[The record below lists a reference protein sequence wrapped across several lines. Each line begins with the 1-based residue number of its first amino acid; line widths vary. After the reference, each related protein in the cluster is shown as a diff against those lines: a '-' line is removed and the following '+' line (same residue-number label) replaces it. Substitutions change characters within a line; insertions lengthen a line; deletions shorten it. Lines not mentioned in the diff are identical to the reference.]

1 MFLKALGGLP
11 LQVVFSALR
20 AWVKSVIFSEGGSDL
35 IGSPLFL
42 WLMIEGDSY
51 PLGRSE
57 ASHMA
62 FLVAKNL
69 VVCTQ

>member
-1 MFLKALGGLP
+1 MSGGLP

-20 AWVKSVIFSEGGSDL
+20 AWVRSVIFSEGGSDL
-35 IGSPLFL
+35 IGSSLFL

-57 ASHMA
+57 QVV
-62 FLVAKNL
+62 VAKSP
-69 VVCTQ
+69 VVYTVSC